1 MVTDTRENV
10 SVVSKVIKHCLA
22 EDQSQMIT
30 IKCNNNLMQSA
41 RTDIQHNLKSS
52 YPPLQQKLGAGAP
65 KCQHDNVRYN
75 EFVL

>member
-1 MVTDTRENV
+1 
-10 SVVSKVIKHCLA
+10 
-22 EDQSQMIT
+22 
-30 IKCNNNLMQSA
+30 MQSA

-52 YPPLQQKLGAGAP
+52 YPPLQYKLGVGAP

>member
-1 MVTDTRENV
+1 M
-10 SVVSKVIKHCLA
+10 
-22 EDQSQMIT
+22 DQNGLT
-30 IKCNNNLMQSA
+30 ILMQSA

-75 EFVL
+75 EFIL

>member
-1 MVTDTRENV
+1 
-10 SVVSKVIKHCLA
+10 
-22 EDQSQMIT
+22 
-30 IKCNNNLMQSA
+30 MQSA

>member
-10 SVVSKVIKHCLA
+10 SVISKVIKHRLS
-22 EDQSQMIT
+22 EDQSQIIT
-30 IKCNNNLMQSA
+30 KWTQMQSA

-52 YPPLQQKLGAGAP
+52 YPPLQQKLGVGAP